1 MKRVDKAVSES
12 VGTLLLLGITISL
25 FSVIYFCV
33 ITIYPIT
40 ANPSVNL
47 LYSSSENNITI
58 LHRGG
63 KTLDLDTKFIV
74 TIDGTSQNFR
84 IYDYLNN
91 ESRYNGKWNIGE
103 QVVYPVGDI
112 TDKKV
117 SLSVI
122 DVNSNSV
129 IMMVNIQD

>member
-25 FSVIYFCV
+25 FSVVYFCV
-33 ITIYPIT
+33 VTIYPIT
-40 ANPSVNL
+40 ASPSVNL
-47 LYSSSENNITI
+47 LCTCSENNITI

-63 KTLDLDTKFIV
+63 KTLDLDTKFII
-74 TIDGTSQNFR
+74 TINGTSQNFR
-84 IYDYLNN
+84 VYDYLDN

-112 TDKKV
+112 TNKKV
-117 SLSVI
+117 SISVI

-129 IMMVNIQD
+129 ITMVNIQE

>member
-33 ITIYPIT
+33 ITIYPINASPT
-40 ANPSVNL
+40 VNL
-47 LYSSSENNITI
+47 LCSISENNITI
-58 LHRGG
+58 EHRGG
-63 KTLDLDTKFIV
+63 KTLDLDTKIII
-74 TIDGTSQNFR
+74 TINGTSQDFR
-84 IYDYLNN
+84 IYDYLDN

-112 TDKKV
+112 TNKKV

-122 DVNSNSV
+122 DGNSNSV
-129 IMMVNIQD
+129 ITMVNLQE

>member
-33 ITIYPIT
+33 ITIYPINASPT
-40 ANPSVNL
+40 VNL
-47 LYSSSENNITI
+47 LCTSSENNITI
-58 LHRGG
+58 EHRGG
-63 KTLDLDTKFIV
+63 KTLDLDTKIII
-74 TIDGTSQNFR
+74 TINGTSQDFR
-84 IYDYLNN
+84 IYDYLDN

-112 TDKKV
+112 TNKKV

-122 DVNSNSV
+122 DGNSNSV
-129 IMMVNIQD
+129 ITMVNLQE